1 MEREKDEGAE
11 IRKSSEGFGSPA
23 SLTIQGGL
31 ARSSKARPEF
41 GRQAALPESG

>member
-1 MEREKDEGAE
+1 MEREKDKGAE

-31 ARSSKARPEF
+31 ARSK
-41 GRQAALPESG
+41 